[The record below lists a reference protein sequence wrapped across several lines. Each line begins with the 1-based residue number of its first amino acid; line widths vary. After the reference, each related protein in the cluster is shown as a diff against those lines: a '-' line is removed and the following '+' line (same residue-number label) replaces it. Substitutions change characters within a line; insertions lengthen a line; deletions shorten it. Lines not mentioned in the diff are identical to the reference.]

1 MTQRQTNWNLDSFR
15 IHKIQ
20 SQSIYPIYSIETP
33 ILKGWKTGGDRW
45 MEPSKASEKLKG
57 RISKVL
63 VRAKNGNW
71 KFPFQLPGL
80 SS

>member
-1 MTQRQTNWNLDSFR
+1 
-15 IHKIQ
+15 
-20 SQSIYPIYSIETP
+20 
-33 ILKGWKTGGDRW
+33 

-57 RISKVL
+57 SISKVL

-80 SS
+80 SSLIAISLMLQKFISLQKALY